1 MLAEQ
6 VGPWAVSGP
15 TRVVGAACLRDTQAQ
30 ARQRE
35 RAEQASERLAALL
48 DLYGFKPQGGC
59 ALFQWLI
66 TERAE
71 ELYEF
76 MARRGILLRLFT
88 HNSSLRFGLPGEEAD
103 WVRLSQAFEEYA
115 KDNQ

>member
-1 MLAEQ
+1 MGQ
-6 VGPWAVSGP
+6 
-15 TRVVGAACLRDTQAQ
+15 ACLRDTQGQ
-30 ARQRE
+30 TRQRLRTE
-35 RAEQASERLAALL
+35 EASERLASLL
-48 DLYGFKPQGGC
+48 EQHGFEPQGGC

-88 HNSSLRFGLPGEEAD
+88 HNGSLRFGLPGDEIA
-103 WVRLSQAFEEYA
+103 WVRLALAFDDFA
-115 KDNQ
+115 KENQ